1 MEKTGPGGLSVNYE
15 AIFMT
20 FAYTHGI
27 RVPLGGGQFL
37 VAGTYTNSGGS
48 DNTGGAIVTRLSV
61 VTAMGS
67 SCGATQAV
75 TVNKLTASAGTIT
88 ILTVAGEDGTW
99 WAVGRL

>member
-1 MEKTGPGGLSVNYE
+1 
-15 AIFMT
+15 MT
-20 FAYTHGI
+20 FAYTHDT
-27 RVPLGGGQFL
+27 RLPLGGGQFL

-48 DNTGGAIVTRLSV
+48 DNTGGAITSRLSAI
-61 VTAMGS
+61 TAMGS
-67 SCGATQAV
+67 SCGASQAL